1 MIGRIA
7 VAVALLLD
15 PPMFAQSQ
23 PADADVRDTLTR
35 FIRAFDD
42 LDWEQFRLAFDNNA
56 AAQWIWKWLDV
67 CWGSIATLQTGL
79 LSW

>member
-1 MIGRIA
+1 LPLSSFSMIGRIA

-42 LDWEQFRLAFDNNA
+42 LD
-56 AAQWIWKWLDV
+56 
-67 CWGSIATLQTGL
+67 
-79 LSW
+79 